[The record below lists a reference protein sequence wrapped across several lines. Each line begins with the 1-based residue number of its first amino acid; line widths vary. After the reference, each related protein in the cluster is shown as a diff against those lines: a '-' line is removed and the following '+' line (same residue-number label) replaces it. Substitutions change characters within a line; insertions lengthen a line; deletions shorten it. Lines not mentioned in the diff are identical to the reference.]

1 MFYIFH
7 GEDTHSAW
15 ETLDKVKAKIGD
27 LDMLSLNTTRLEGKG
42 LRVSNLMDACN
53 AMPFLAPKR
62 LIIVENYFNSKPD
75 GKEVDKLLAYLENI
89 PDSARLFFIESK
101 PLKSNSKVI
110 KLAGKEG
117 VPGVVRKFEPLAG
130 GRLEQWIVQRANAK
144 GGQMSPAA
152 ARMLA
157 TNAGNDLALLDNEI
171 EKLVLYRLA
180 GGEGASAAE
189 ISAQDVQLL
198 SPHIAEVNIFDLVDA
213 LGNRNG
219 AQAASLL
226 QQKLN
231 EGAEPFLIFSMF
243 VRQFRMMIQVKE
255 LDERNMQPPEIAK
268 ETKFHSFVVGKVLNQ
283 ARRFS
288 MKQLEQIYAH
298 LLDIDVR
305 VKTGK
310 GDLVTALNMLVFS
323 LT

>member
-7 GEDTHSAW
+7 GENTHSAW
-15 ETLDKVKAKIGD
+15 ETLDKIKAKIGD
-27 LDMLSLNTTRLEGKG
+27 LDMLSLNTTRLDGKG
-42 LRVSNLMDACN
+42 LRVNNLMDACN

-75 GKEVDKLLAYLENI
+75 GKEVDKLLNYLETI
-89 PDSARLFFIESK
+89 PDSARLFFIENK
-101 PLKSNSKVI
+101 ALKSNSKVI
-110 KLAGKEG
+110 KLAEKEG
-117 VPGVVRKFEPLAG
+117 VSGVVRKFEPMAG
-130 GRLEQWIVQRANAK
+130 PKLEQWIMKRAEQK
-144 GGQMSPAA
+144 EGKMHPAA

-157 TNAGNDLALLDNEI
+157 ANAGNDLTLLDNEI
-171 EKLVLYRLA
+171 EKMVVYKLSEND
-180 GGEGASAAE
+180 GELAE
-189 ISAQDVQLL
+189 ITVKDVQLL

-219 AQAASLL
+219 ARAALLL

-255 LDERNMQPPEIAK
+255 LAGLNMRPPEISK

-283 ARRFS
+283 TKSFS

-298 LLDIDVR
+298 LLDIDLR

-310 GDLVTALNMLVFS
+310 GDIVTSLNMLVFN

>member
-15 ETLDKVKAKIGD
+15 ETINKIKAKIGD
-27 LDMLSLNTTRLEGKG
+27 EDMLSLNTTRLEGKG
-42 LRVSNLMDACN
+42 LQISHLMDACN

-62 LIIVENYFNSKPD
+62 LILVENYFTSKPD
-75 GKEVDKLLAYLENI
+75 SKEIDKLLEYLKTI

-101 PLKSNSKVI
+101 SLPKNSKVL
-110 KLAGKEG
+110 KLANQDD
-117 VPGVVRKFEPLAG
+117 VPGVVRQFEPLAG
-130 GRLEQWIVQRANAK
+130 PKLEQWIIKRAEQK
-144 GGQMSPAA
+144 EGKMHPAA

-171 EKLVLYRLA
+171 EKLVLYKFSA
-180 GGEGASAAE
+180 GQEELDE
-189 ISAQDVQLL
+189 ITAQDVQLL

-219 AQAASLL
+219 ARAAALL
-226 QQKLN
+226 QHKLN

-255 LDERNMQPPEIAK
+255 LGDLNMRPPEIAK
-268 ETKFHSFVVGKVLNQ
+268 ETKLHSFVVGKVFQQ
-283 ARRFS
+283 AKSFS
-288 MKQLEQIYAH
+288 MRQLEQIYAH
-298 LLDIDVR
+298 LLDIDVK
-305 VKTGK
+305 VKTGQA
-310 GDLVTALNMLVFS
+310 DMVTALNMLVFN

>member
-7 GEDTHSAW
+7 GENTHSAW
-15 ETLDKVKAKIGD
+15 ETLDKIKAKIGD
-27 LDMLSLNTTRLEGKG
+27 PDMLSLNTTRLEGKG

-75 GKEVDKLLAYLENI
+75 GKEVDKLLDYLANI
-89 PDSARLFFIESK
+89 PDSARLFFIENKS
-101 PLKSNSKVI
+101 LKSNSRI
-110 KLAGKEG
+110 LKLAAKEE
-117 VPGVVRKFEPLAG
+117 VAGVVRKFEPMVG
-130 GRLEQWIVQRANAK
+130 PKLEQWIIKRTAEK
-144 GGQMSPAA
+144 GGKMHPAA

-157 TNAGNDLALLDNEI
+157 SNAGNDLALLDNEI
-171 EKLVLYRLA
+171 EKMVLYRLSQA
-180 GGEGASAAE
+180 NLDEVNE
-189 ISAQDVQLL
+189 IVAQDVQLL

-219 AQAASLL
+219 ARAASLL

-255 LDERNMQPPEIAK
+255 LADMNMRPPEISK

-283 ARRFS
+283 ARSFS

-310 GDLVTALNMLVFS
+310 GDLVTALNMLVFN

>member
-15 ETLDKVKAKIGD
+15 ETINKIKAKIGD
-27 LDMLSLNTTRLEGKG
+27 EDMLSLNTTRLEGKG
-42 LRVSNLMDACN
+42 LAVSNLMDACN

-62 LIIVENYFNSKPD
+62 LIFVENYFSSKPD
-75 GKEVDKLLAYLENI
+75 GKDVDKLLTYLKTI

-101 PLKSNSKVI
+101 SLAKNSKIV
-110 KLAGKEG
+110 KLANQED
-117 VPGVVRKFEPLAG
+117 VPGVVRQFEPLAG
-130 GRLEQWIVQRANAK
+130 PKLEQWIMMRASQK
-144 GGQMSPAA
+144 EGKMHPAA

-157 TNAGNDLALLDNEI
+157 TNAGNDLALLDSEL
-171 EKLVLYRLA
+171 EKLVLYKM
-180 GGEGASAAE
+180 GPHQEE
-189 ISAQDVQLL
+189 IEEITPQDVQLL

-219 AQAASLL
+219 ARAATLL
-226 QQKLN
+226 QQKLT

-255 LDERNMQPPEIAK
+255 LADSNMRPPEIAK
-268 ETKFHSFVVGKVLNQ
+268 ETKLHSFVVGKVFQ
-283 ARRFS
+283 QSKSFS
-288 MKQLEQIYAH
+288 MRQLEQIYAH
-298 LLDIDVR
+298 LLDIDIK
-305 VKTGK
+305 VKTGQ
-310 GDLVTALNMLVFS
+310 GDLVTSLNMLVFN